1 MARAHRLLAAAAAL
15 LLLHASGAAADPFPD
30 CLTSHLRA
38 DVPWIAEVLCRA
50 LPRSPTL
57 QRLHARLAD
66 GAVIV
71 YVYAAPRRPDGVEG
85 RLRLIG
91 GASGWCYLRIDVH
104 RQRDDAETAALL
116 AHELQHVVEVID
128 AGVVDAGDW
137 AALYARI
144 GVPQTAGPGGQVD
157 TADAVVAGAATL
169 RELTGRVAVIPA
181 FAAGAFRAAGLVTT
195 Q

>member
-1 MARAHRLLAAAAAL
+1 MVHARQLVAALTAL
-15 LLLHASGAAADPFPD
+15 LLLASGAAADPRAD

-38 DVPWIAEVLCRA
+38 EAPWIAEVMCGA

-66 GAVIV
+66 AAVIV

-91 GASGWCYLRIDVH
+91 GAAGWCYLRIDVH

-116 AHELQHVVEVID
+116 AHELQHVVEVAD
-128 AGVVDAGDW
+128 AGVVDSRDW
-137 AALYARI
+137 AALYGRI
-144 GVPQTAGPGGQVD
+144 GVPQAALTGEQVD
-157 TADAVVAGAATL
+157 TAEAVVAGAATL